1 MRLGSRFFRG
11 GLIGTEERSPF
22 TAGVST
28 VDQSCER
35 QERELLAY
43 AKRAQYNVIGVW
55 KETASGGKDGLPER
69 KQVMA
74 MAQARLLSVLK
85 FPFSEATPP
94 TPLTPNQPR
103 HCRA

>member
-1 MRLGSRFFRG
+1 LGQKNAALLLQG
-11 GLIGTEERSPF
+11 G
-22 TAGVST
+22 ST

-35 QERELLAY
+35 QEREILAY

-55 KETASGGKDGLPER
+55 KETASGGKDSRPER

-85 FPFSEATPP
+85 FPFSEATRFDQTRKPAEVDSGP
-94 TPLTPNQPR
+94 IR
-103 HCRA
+103 